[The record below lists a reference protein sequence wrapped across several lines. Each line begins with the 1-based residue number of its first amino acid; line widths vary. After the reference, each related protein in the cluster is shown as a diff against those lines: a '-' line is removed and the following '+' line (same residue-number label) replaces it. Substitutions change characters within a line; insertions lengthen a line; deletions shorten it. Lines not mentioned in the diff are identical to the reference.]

1 MEHQAAH
8 TPKVGIDNEFVPN
21 IHYWGFSVF
30 RISFCL
36 WIMLVGSTK
45 HAGCQWQ
52 TKSVMIHD
60 SITSSPKQTKRRIE
74 SNGFQIFCRI
84 LSCNLTLLTS
94 GPYGFTA
101 ILKLSFSLMSTWI
114 LVKENGF
121 LDFDGVL
128 QWKELCSSIF
138 YFLLSSCATAV
149 PCSFWAHLVMLPR
162 WFAIAKP
169 HRM

>member
-1 MEHQAAH
+1 LEHQAAH

-52 TKSVMIHD
+52 NKICNDSWFHYFFPQTDEKEDWVFKS
-60 SITSSPKQTKRRIE
+60 
-74 SNGFQIFCRI
+74 IFCRI
-84 LSCNLTLLTS
+84 LLCNILTLLTS

-101 ILKLSFSLMSTWI
+101 ILKLSFSLVDVNFSKRKRVLEFRWSFAVEIIMLFI
-114 LVKENGF
+114 F
-121 LDFDGVL
+121 L
-128 QWKELCSSIF
+128 S
-138 YFLLSSCATAV
+138 FLLSSYATAV
-149 PCSFWAHLVMLPR
+149 LCSFWAHVAMLPR

-169 HRM
+169 RRM